1 MSDKEV
7 QAGKTDTQSSKQS
20 AQGKEARGEVKGE
33 LLTAVFQ
40 AGWGEVWG
48 SFLLLFVFCF
58 CMRWSLTQPRLA
70 LNSPQLTLFQSDS
83 PK

>member
-7 QAGKTDTQSSKQS
+7 QAGKTDTPSSKQS

-48 SFLLLFVFCF
+48 ELFVVVCLLFLYEVE
-58 CMRWSLTQPRLA
+58 SQAAQAGLELA
-70 LNSPQLTLFQSDS
+70 TANIVSV
-83 PK
+83 

>member
-20 AQGKEARGEVKGE
+20 AQGKEARVEVKGE
-33 LLTAVFQ
+33 LSTAVFQ

-48 SFLLLFVFCF
+48 ELFVVVCLLFLYEVE
-58 CMRWSLTQPRLA
+58 SHAAQAGLELA
-70 LNSPQLTLFQSDS
+70 TANIVSI
-83 PK
+83 

>member
-20 AQGKEARGEVKGE
+20 AQGKRARGKVKWE

-48 SFLLLFVFCF
+48 ELSVVGLLFLYEVE
-58 CMRWSLTQPRLA
+58 SHAAQAGLELA
-70 LNSPQLTLFQSDS
+70 TANIVSI
-83 PK
+83 

>member
-20 AQGKEARGEVKGE
+20 AQGKGARGKVKGE

-40 AGWGEVWG
+40 KGWGEVLG
-48 SFLLLFVFCF
+48 ELFVVGLLFLYEVE
-58 CMRWSLTQPRLA
+58 SLLA
-70 LNSPQLTLFQSDS
+70 QAGLELATANIVSI
-83 PK
+83 